1 MRLGLSGLALGVAL
15 LGGLIYSLGPAGVA
29 RDVMQAGWALPG
41 ATAIHM
47 GQLALSAL
55 AWGAALDGVPFLIVY
70 RVRWIREAVNSL
82 LPVAQIGGPVVG
94 ARLLAQA
101 GVPPARAGAATT
113 LDLMTEAAGQIVF
126 TLAAVAIVASISS
139 DKSWTGW
146 TGGGLVAAVAG
157 LAALVGVQRAGG
169 LRLVEAVAERLL
181 RRWPGLPL
189 AGLRGLHADL
199 MQLQARPLVI
209 ARGVAWHTLS
219 WAMGAAEVW
228 VILRAIGQP
237 VSPGACFVIESFGMM
252 ARSAA
257 FMVPG
262 AVGVQEGGFVLA
274 AGLFGV
280 PAEAAVALSVIK
292 RMREL
297 IVGGAGIAAWLRLK
311 RRHGKSG
318 PATPLQVAMA
328 AQLEPLVATDR
339 KE

>member
-1 MRLGLSGLALGVAL
+1 MRLGLIGLALGTAL
-15 LGGLIYSLGPAGVA
+15 LGGLIYSFGPANIA

-55 AWGAALDGVPFLIVY
+55 AWGAALDGVPFPTVY

-101 GVPPARAGAATT
+101 GMPPARAGAATT

-126 TLAAVAIVASISS
+126 TLAAVAVVASVSN
-139 DKSWTGW
+139 DRSWTGW
-146 TGGGLVAAVAG
+146 AEGGLVATAAG
-157 LAALVGVQRAGG
+157 LAALVGIQRAGG
-169 LRLVEAVAERLL
+169 LRLVEALTEWLV

-199 MQLQARPLVI
+199 MRLQARPSVI

-257 FMVPG
+257 FVVPG

-274 AGLFGV
+274 AGLFGI
-280 PAEAAVALSVIK
+280 PAEAAVALSVSK

-297 IVGGAGIAAWLRLK
+297 IVGGVGVAVWLWPK
-311 RRHGKSG
+311 RRGGKSG
-318 PATPLQVAMA
+318 PATSLPVAEA
-328 AQLEPLVATDR
+328 AQPKPLVVIDR

>member
-1 MRLGLSGLALGVAL
+1 MRLGLSGLALGAAL
-15 LGGLIYSLGPAGVA
+15 LGGLIYSLGPAGIA

-82 LPVAQIGGPVVG
+82 LPVVQIGGPVVG

-101 GVPPARAGAATT
+101 GVPLARAGAATT

-126 TLAAVAIVASISS
+126 TLAAVAIVASLSS
-139 DKSWTGW
+139 DRSWTGW
-146 TGGGLVAAVAG
+146 AEGGLVAAAAGLVAAAAG

-199 MQLQARPLVI
+199 MRLQARPSVI

-237 VSPGACFVIESFGMM
+237 VSPGACFVIESFGMV

-257 FMVPG
+257 FVVPG

-280 PAEAAVALSVIK
+280 PAEAAVALSVSK

-318 PATPLQVAMA
+318 PATPPQMVKTI
-328 AQLEPLVATDR
+328 QP
-339 KE
+339 